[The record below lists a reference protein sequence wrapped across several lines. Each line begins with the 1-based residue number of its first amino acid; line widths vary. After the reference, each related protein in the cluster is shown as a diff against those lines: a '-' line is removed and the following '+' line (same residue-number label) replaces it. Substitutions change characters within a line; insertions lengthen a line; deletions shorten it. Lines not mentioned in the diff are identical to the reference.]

1 MKSTVS
7 EAISF
12 MLSITKH
19 IRSGDI
25 RACILCILIE
35 LNFNTNSDG
44 FYYLRDVVA
53 MKVEH
58 PNMRYQDI
66 CTELAAVYG
75 NSYSFHQMDQAIR
88 MIITKAW
95 AESDHEKWLLLLP
108 QIRNNRPTRPSNNV
122 LPKRIPLTCFT
133 SIYSPSTSVNST

>member
-44 FYYLRDVVA
+44 FFYLRDVVA

-108 QIRNNRPTRPSNNV
+108 QIRNKRPTRPSNNV
-122 LPKRIPLTCFT
+122 FVSQLACMIELW
-133 SIYSPSTSVNST
+133 SSGVMQNVAE